1 MLEIFKS
8 GGPLMYVILL
18 LAILGLAVVLD
29 RLFYLI
35 IKESKDMESMK
46 EEIIKLVKEDKVKEA
61 IEICGTHKS
70 SASKVLKG
78 VLKEVYYDDEAEI
91 SLLEE
96 KAREIALEELPKIE
110 KNMWLL
116 SMAAQLSP
124 LVGLLGTVTGMIIA
138 FKVISE
144 TGTGDPKALASGIA
158 QALIT
163 TAGGLSVAMPTS
175 VFLNYFTKKS
185 DELITQMEKI
195 TVEFLNNIRSDENE
209 F

>member
-1 MLEIFKS
+1 M
-8 GGPLMYVILL
+8 
-18 LAILGLAVVLD
+18 
-29 RLFYLI
+29 
-35 IKESKDMESMK
+35 
-46 EEIIKLVKEDKVKEA
+46 VKEDKVKEA

-163 TAGGLSVAMPTS
+163 TAAGLIVAVPS
-175 VFLNYFTKKS
+175 VFSYNYLNKKIDMVLNS
-185 DELITQMEKI
+185 IEKSS
-195 TVEFLNNIRSDENE
+195 VEIINVLRKR
-209 F
+209 

>member
-1 MLEIFKS
+1 MLEIFRS

-29 RLFYLI
+29 RLFYLMAKEGENVEV
-35 IKESKDMESMK
+35 IKEELIKAIKDDD
-46 EEIIKLVKEDKVKEA
+46 IKGA
-61 IEICGTHKS
+61 IELCGTHKS

-78 VLKEVYYDDEAEI
+78 ILKEVYYDDEAEV

-96 KAREIALEELPKIE
+96 KAREIALEELPKLE

-124 LVGLLGTVTGMIIA
+124 LVGLLGTVTGMIMSFNI
-138 FKVISE
+138 ISQS
-144 TGTGDPKALASGIA
+144 GTGDPKALAGGIA

-163 TAGGLSVAMPTS
+163 TAAGLIVAVPS
-175 VFLNYFTKKS
+175 VFSYN
-185 DELITQMEKI
+185 
-195 TVEFLNNIRSDENE
+195 FLNKKIDNVLNSIEKSSVEIINVIRKR
-209 F
+209 

>member
-1 MLEIFKS
+1 MLEIFRS
-8 GGPLMYVILL
+8 GGPLMYVILI

-35 IKESKDMESMK
+35 IKESKDIESIK
-46 EEIIKLVKEDKVKEA
+46 SEIIILIKEDKIREA
-61 IEICGTHKS
+61 IELCGAHKS

-78 VLKEVYYDDEAEI
+78 ILKEVYYDDEVEI
-91 SLLEE
+91 NLLEE

-116 SMAAQLSP
+116 SMSAQLSP
-124 LVGLLGTVTGMIIA
+124 LVGLLGTVTGMILS

-144 TGTGDPKALASGIA
+144 SGTGDPKALANGIA

-163 TAGGLSVAMPTS
+163 TAAGLMVAVPS
-175 VFLNYFTKKS
+175 VFAYNYLNKKI
-185 DELITQMEKI
+185 DLAINKIEKSS
-195 TVEFLNNIRSDENE
+195 VEIINVLRKR
-209 F
+209 